1 MAASSGRE
9 EYRRGVGWTTTPEQ
23 LTAGGFRFRDRREA
37 GRALAERL
45 RGYRGREDVTVLALP
60 RGGVPVAFEVASAL
74 RAPLDVFL
82 VRKLGVPGHE
92 ELAFGA
98 IASGGL
104 VVLDRDVVRQLGIPS
119 ATIEQV
125 IAREAAELERR
136 DRAYRGDLPPPELR
150 GRTIILIDDGL
161 ATGST
166 MMAAAAAVAQQQ
178 PARLIIAVP
187 VAAAE
192 TCERLRREAD
202 EVICLLTPSPFHA
215 VGIWYGDFQPV
226 GDEEVRRLLA
236 AATRPDDK
244 RTQATPSQAGH
255 GVAR

>member
-1 MAASSGRE
+1 
-9 EYRRGVGWTTTPEQ
+9 VGWTMTPDL
-23 LTAGGFRFRDRREA
+23 LTSSSFRYRDRRDA
-37 GRALAERL
+37 GRALAARL
-45 RGYRGREDVTVLALP
+45 RGYSGREDVIVLALP
-60 RGGVPVAFEVASAL
+60 RGGVPVGFEVASAL
-74 RAPLDVFL
+74 RVPLDVFL

-104 VVLDRDVVRQLGIPS
+104 LVLDRDIVRQLGIPS
-119 ATIEQV
+119 ATIERV

-136 DRAYRGDLPPPELR
+136 ERAYRGNLPPPELR
-150 GRTIILIDDGL
+150 GRTIILVDDGL

-178 PARLIIAVP
+178 PARVIVAVP
-187 VAAAE
+187 VAAAD

-215 VGIWYGDFQPV
+215 VGIWYDDFRPV
-226 GDEEVRRLLA
+226 DDEEVRRLLA
-236 AATRPDDK
+236 AATGPAAKRQLSYAPRSVRAANLDDRPQP
-244 RTQATPSQAGH
+244 RSS
-255 GVAR
+255 V